1 MKQIHRWRVELNF
14 TIRKADAYPSTF
26 RIVKIKCKK
35 PNSIENLIYPK
46 FIVQ

>member
-1 MKQIHRWRVELNF
+1 MKEIHRWRAELNF
-14 TIRKADAYPSTF
+14 TILSADAYRSAE

-35 PNSIENLIYPK
+35 PNSIGNLIYPN